1 MHKHAG
7 EERLSLRTHCSALL
21 HPYINPSLHPLVCPS
36 VCLSV
41 CPSIRSSVCSSVRLS
56 ICSSPR
62 LPIAPSARPLG
73 PSIRPSVRP
82 FVACTCAQW
91 FRSTARHVTL
101 FVSCNLPNSHGCAI
115 AQSRESSLVKTLK
128 HAATTCTIELAE
140 ALAMAVC
147 TYLELQLLVLA
158 SIDFVADQLA
168 YVGSHALGPA

>member
-1 MHKHAG
+1 LTDCTCINMQGRKDFLYVPIVVHYSIHTSTHPSTHSSA
-7 EERLSLRTHCSALL
+7 RLSVLL
-21 HPYINPSLHPLVCPS
+21 SVRLYVCPS
-36 VCLSV
+36 VHLPG
-41 CPSIRSSVCSSVRLS
+41 CPSLRLLVLS
-56 ICSSPR
+56 DH
-62 LPIAPSARPLG
+62 
-73 PSIRPSVRP
+73 PSIHPSVRP

-91 FRSTARHVTL
+91 FRSRARHATL

-168 YVGSHALGPA
+168 YVGSHALRPA